1 MTQTTNVSRRS
12 FLKSVAA
19 GAGAVSTPAVLT
31 ACGSDDDN
39 DKELTVYAF
48 GHGIASGD
56 PLADRVIIWTRVTP
70 DNANGTEARVDWKVA
85 TDQAMTNIVNSGT
98 VVTDGNR
105 DFTVKVDVD
114 GLTADTTYYYQ
125 FSGKNGEQTISTDVG
140 TTRTLPTGS
149 VDNVKLAVCSCA
161 NFPYGTFNV
170 YKEIANSEADVVLHL
185 GDYIYE
191 YQDGVY
197 PAADDVASGRQ
208 QEVGGEILTLEQYR
222 ARYSLYRRDE
232 DLQAAHA
239 AKPFICVWDDHE
251 LANDTYKDG
260 AENHNDGEGEFADR
274 QQAAIQAYHEW
285 LPIRSGDDKA
295 KIYRSFDFGDL
306 LSLHMLD
313 TRMIARDKPVDYFDY
328 ISETEGLTDQ
338 AQLALFTALKDEN
351 RTLLGDDQQQYLIG
365 SMIRSNAK
373 WQVLGQQV
381 LMGRI
386 GMPKDALLSIAAILG
401 LNEKLAEAETE
412 EVRNQ
417 ILAQIG
423 VAQATALGAL
433 SNLADLK
440 QADPNNEAFDLAAP
454 YNLDAWDGY
463 PPAREEI
470 LRRARILGKK
480 LVVLAG
486 DTHNA
491 WASELYES
499 DDAGNVLR
507 NAPPVGV
514 EFATASVTSP
524 GFETYVGFGTDTAKR
539 DDFEED
545 VVTLVD
551 DLKYVNASDRG
562 YMLVEITPEKASS
575 EWRFVD
581 TVDNTV
587 YGLQM
592 ARGKK
597 LEARRDSM
605 ELEDVTPAVVV

>member
-85 TDQAMTNIVNSGT
+85 SDQAMTNIVNSGT

-222 ARYSLYRRDE
+222 ARYSLYRRDA

-313 TRMIARDKPVDYFDY
+313 TRMIARDKPLSYSDYLTQTGINADAF
-328 ISETEGLTDQ
+328 ETDLGD
-338 AQLALFTALKDEN
+338 KN
-351 RTLLGDDQQQYLIG
+351 RTLLGAEQQQQLIG
-365 SMIRSNAK
+365 SMIRSGAK

-386 GMPKDALLSIAAILG
+386 FIPQELLLGLGTIEQTISAGGDATAAQAQTEALLG
-401 LNEKLAEAETE
+401 ELATIKG
-412 EVRNQ
+412 R
-417 ILAQIG
+417 ILAG
-423 VAQATALGAL
+423 DPTVTPEESERVVAG
-433 SNLADLK
+433 SS
-440 QADPNNEAFDLAAP
+440 AP

-463 PPAREEI
+463 FPAREEI

-491 WASELYES
+491 WASELYEA

-507 NAPPVGV
+507 GAAPVGV

-524 GFETYVGFGTDTAKR
+524 GFETYVGFGDNALKQAQ
-539 DDFEED
+539 FEGA
-545 VVTLVD
+545 VTTLVD
-551 DLKYVNASDRG
+551 DLKYINAADRG

-581 TVDNTV
+581 SVDTTTYTVPAAKV
-587 YGLQM
+587 
-592 ARGKK
+592 KK

-605 ELEDVTPAVVV
+605 ELEDVTPPVVV